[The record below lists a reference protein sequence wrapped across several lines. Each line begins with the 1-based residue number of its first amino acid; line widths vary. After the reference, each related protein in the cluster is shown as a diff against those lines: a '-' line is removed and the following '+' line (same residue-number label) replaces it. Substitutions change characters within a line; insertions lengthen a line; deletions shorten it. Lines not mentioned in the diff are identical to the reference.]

1 MSRSKRH
8 TPIWGMTSSESEKK
22 DKRLARRKLR
32 AALRR
37 VTLEDQVLPTLREVS
52 EVWTFDKDGKHYFGH
67 CKDDP
72 DFNKW
77 MRK

>member
-1 MSRSKRH
+1 
-8 TPIWGMTSSESEKK
+8 MTSAESEKK

-37 VTLEDQVLPTLREVS
+37 VTGDDQVLPILREVS
-52 EVWTFDKDGKHYFGH
+52 EVWTFDKDGKQWLGQYR
-67 CKDDP
+67 DDP